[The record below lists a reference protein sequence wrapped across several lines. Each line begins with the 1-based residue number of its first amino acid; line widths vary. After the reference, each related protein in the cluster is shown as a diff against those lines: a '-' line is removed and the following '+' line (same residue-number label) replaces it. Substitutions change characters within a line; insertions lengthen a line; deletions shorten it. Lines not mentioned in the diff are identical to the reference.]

1 MISAADRS
9 WVDDAGYF
17 GPNRRL
23 CGKGLRLR
31 ERRREDLSGPSPSLN
46 VALRKLKMHVFD
58 ARPGRNTGAFAERTL
73 ATALIAAGSDA
84 LEVEARLQ
92 NLAQRM
98 LAQPER
104 DWRSTIYR
112 ELDEVSI
119 ETYALQ

>member
-1 MISAADRS
+1 
-9 WVDDAGYF
+9 
-17 GPNRRL
+17 
-23 CGKGLRLR
+23 
-31 ERRREDLSGPSPSLN
+31 
-46 VALRKLKMHVFD
+46 MHVFD